1 MSKIKLG
8 KYIEQTDRRNS
19 DLRVRKLLGISIDKI
34 FIESHANI
42 VGVDFSNYKIVKK
55 GEFAYGPVTSRN
67 GDKISIARLNNY
79 DNCIISSSYITFK
92 ASKDNELNP
101 EYLMLIFK
109 NPKFDRYA
117 RYNSWGS
124 AREVFSWEDFCNIE
138 IELPSLKEQQ
148 KIVDRYNTI
157 NNRIDILTKINNNLE
172 RLGQLLYKKWFI
184 DFEFPN
190 KEGKPYKSSGGKMIY
205 NDELEKE
212 IPEGWVVK
220 KIVDVCNIKTGKE
233 DVNFCSENGKIPFF
247 SCSKKINYCDFP
259 AYNCEAVLVGGNGE
273 FDVKYYKGE
282 FNAYQRT
289 YILTLKDEFK
299 EISLIYFICL
309 NNINYWKNNSNG
321 SVINYIKIENIRDI
335 IFPFNKKIDVKIFDK
350 ILEQYFN
357 NFKEINILLKLRDKL
372 LSNL

>member
-92 ASKDNELNP
+92 AYKDNELNP